1 MLFVWVQC
9 LNNSVNEISWN
20 GCKFCNIESCVMY
33 YMKVESLEVEEQK
46 LYHGLYGYD
55 KKWLSNVVVKY
66 SVVNSWCKKLLVYEG

>member
-1 MLFVWVQC
+1 
-9 LNNSVNEISWN
+9 
-20 GCKFCNIESCVMY
+20 MY

-66 SVVNSWCKKLLVYEG
+66 SVVNS